1 VSAAVEVVFWL
12 AVAVCVYA
20 YLGYGLVITLLARL
34 RPRPVRSDDAYRPT
48 VSLIIC
54 AYNEEKVIAEKL
66 ENSLALAY
74 PADRLEILV
83 VSDGSTDGTARLV
96 EAYGARLTAPRIVSL
111 HQPERRGKP
120 AAANRAASLASGDIL
135 VFSDANSMYTP
146 DSIARLVRHFAD
158 PIVGCV
164 AGEKRIVEAAG
175 ERVSHQAGLYWR
187 YESYLKRMDSTV
199 WSVVGAAGEI
209 MAVRRS
215 VFTPPEPDS
224 FIEDFILSMRIAER
238 GYRVIYEPDA
248 ISLEEAPAADADEF
262 ERKARIAAGGFQ
274 SIVRLRG
281 LLHPRHGVLAFEYI
295 SHRVLRWAVVP
306 LLLPLLL
313 VANLALLPSRPLLYG
328 LTLLGQAL
336 LYGAAALGMALPN
349 HRLGRLKLVSIPT
362 YFVVM
367 NLAVLAGL
375 YRYLGGKQ
383 QVTWKK
389 VARAAGNA
397 PAARPAGGAGQPAVT
412 ERLLPDR

>member
-1 VSAAVEVVFWL
+1 MTVALEVLFWV
-12 AVAVCVYA
+12 AVAICAYA
-20 YLGYGLVITLLARL
+20 YVGYGVVITLLAKL
-34 RPRPVRSDDAYRPT
+34 RPTPVRSDAAYRPT

-54 AYNEEKVIAEKL
+54 AYNEERVIAEKL

-74 PADRLEILV
+74 PPEKLEIIV
-83 VSDGSTDGTARLV
+83 VSDGSSDRT
-96 EAYGARLTAPRIVSL
+96 PRIVEGYAERGVISL

-120 AAANRAASLASGDIL
+120 AAANRAATLATGEVM
-135 VFSDANSMYTP
+135 VFSDANSMYNA

-158 PIVGCV
+158 PAVGCV
-164 AGEKRIVEAAG
+164 AGEKRIREVAG

-187 YESYLKRMDSTV
+187 YESFLKRMDSAV

-215 VFTPPEPDS
+215 AFTPPEPDS
-224 FIEDFILSMRIAER
+224 FIEDFILSMRIAGQ
-238 GYRVIYEPDA
+238 GYRVIYEPGA
-248 ISLEEAPAADADEF
+248 TSLEEAPAADADEF
-262 ERKARIAAGGFQ
+262 ERKARIGAGGFQ

-281 LLHPRHGVLAFEYI
+281 LLHPRHGMLAFQYL

-313 VANLALLPSRPLLYG
+313 AINALLLPSRPVLYG
-328 LTLLGQAL
+328 LTLACQLL
-336 LYGAAALGMALPN
+336 LYGVAALGMALRTHP
-349 HRLGRLKLVSIPT
+349 LGRVKFISVPT

-383 QVTWKK
+383 KVTWKK
-389 VARAAGNA
+389 VERSTASQQVSAGSATPSAATAATA
-397 PAARPAGGAGQPAVT
+397 PNPVVA
-412 ERLLPDR
+412 DR

>member
-1 VSAAVEVVFWL
+1 VTVALELLFWVAAATCL
-12 AVAVCVYA
+12 YA
-20 YLGYGLVITLLARL
+20 YAGYGVVIALLAKL
-34 RPRPVRSDDAYRPT
+34 RPAPVRSDDAYRPT

-54 AYNEEKVIAEKL
+54 AYNEEAVIADKL
-66 ENSLALAY
+66 ENSLALNY
-74 PADRLEILV
+74 PADRLEIIV
-83 VSDGSTDGTARLV
+83 VSDGSTDRTPQLV
-96 EAYGARLTAPRIVSL
+96 EQYAGRHRGRRIVSL

-120 AAANRAASLASGDIL
+120 AAANRAATVATGDII
-135 VFSDANSMYTP
+135 VFSDANSMYNP
-146 DSIARLVRHFAD
+146 DSIALMVRHFAD
-158 PIVGCV
+158 PAVGCV
-164 AGEKRIVEAAG
+164 AGEKRIREVAG

-187 YESYLKRMDSTV
+187 YESFLKKMDSAV

-209 MAVRRS
+209 MAVRRA

-224 FIEDFILSMRIAER
+224 FIEDFILSMRIAGQ
-238 GYRVIYEPDA
+238 GYRVIYEPAA

-281 LLHPRHGVLAFEYI
+281 LLHPRHGLLAFQYI

-306 LLLPLLL
+306 LLLPLLVGL
-313 VANLALLPSRPLLYG
+313 NLLLLPSRPVLYG

-336 LYGAAALGMALPN
+336 LYGAAALGMLLRDRP
-349 HRLGRLKLVSIPT
+349 LGRVKFISVPT
-362 YFVVM
+362 YLVVM

-389 VARAAGNA
+389 VARSMGRSAAVMTDVATPGRS
-397 PAARPAGGAGQPAVT
+397 PR
-412 ERLLPDR
+412 